1 MLFSVIIPTY
11 NRLELL
17 KEALASVQ
25 SQGFVDYEVIVID
38 DGSTDGTAE
47 ALAEEGNRLRVLVQ
61 PNRGPGAARN
71 LGAQSARGD
80 YLAFLDSDDLWF
92 PWTLSTFAELIQQF
106 SKPSLVVGKILD
118 FMDSAEVADVALKKP
133 AGLAL
138 DCFLDSHGHDFFAS
152 ANMMV
157 VSRETF
163 AAVGGFSEER
173 INAEDH
179 DLALRLCTSPG
190 FVQVTDPITIGRR
203 RHTTNETNSHISSAM
218 GLNRLI
224 MRERCGD
231 YPGGLERR
239 VERRRMIT
247 RYARP
252 LILECIS
259 AGHLAEAQRLYGQ
272 TFLWNARDW
281 RFKFIIAAPI
291 LMALRT
297 TLRLELRAS

>member
-1 MLFSVIIPTY
+1 
-11 NRLELL
+11 
-17 KEALASVQ
+17 
-25 SQGFVDYEVIVID
+25 VIVVD

-47 ALAEEGNRLRVLVQ
+47 ALAEEGDWLRVLAQ
-61 PNRGPGAARN
+61 PNRGQGAARN
-71 LGAQSARGD
+71 LGAEAARGD

-92 PWTLSTFAELIQQF
+92 PWSLCTFADLIDQF
-106 SKPSLVVGKILD
+106 SKPSLLVGKILD
-118 FMDSAEVADVALKKP
+118 FSDPSEIADVALQKP
-133 AGLAL
+133 VGLAF
-138 DCFLDSHGHDFFAS
+138 DCFLDAHRHDFFAS

-157 VSRETF
+157 ISREIFST
-163 AAVGGFSEER
+163 VGGFSEER

-179 DLALRLCTSPG
+179 DLALRICTSPG

-203 RHTTNETNSHISSAM
+203 LHTTNETNSHISSAM

-239 VERRRMIT
+239 AERRRMIT

-252 LILECIS
+252 LILDCIS
-259 AGHLAEAQRLYGQ
+259 ASHLAEAQRLYSQ

-281 RFKFIIAAPI
+281 RVKFIIATPI
-291 LMALRT
+291 LMALRVA
-297 TLRLELRAS
+297 LRLESHAS